1 MTWNQGHPSDFI
13 KDMLKPVPNLESGNN
28 CDLKIWCPPTIS
40 ASPGNAS
47 KCEFVGHIRVL
58 LHQKLRWDPVTC
70 TLADLWDTLKFEI
83 QYSIRLQPQ

>member
-13 KDMLKPVPNLESGNN
+13 KDILKPVPNLESENN
-28 CDLKIWCPPTIS
+28 CDLQNMVPTNNFSI
-40 ASPGNAS
+40 PWKPI

-70 TLADLWDTLKFEI
+70 TLADLWDKLKFEI
-83 QYSIRLQPQ
+83 QYSIKLQPQ